1 MFAFLRLIR
10 FQNLVIIAVS
20 QALARYCLIMPAY
33 QTAYNNIGIF
43 PSHLSKI
50 DFILL
55 VLSAVLIAAAGNI
68 INDVFDVR
76 ADEINK
82 PGKNSI
88 GKLISAETGRKL
100 YYIFSATGIAIGFY
114 LAAKIEKPVMGFI
127 NVFAAGSLWMY
138 SSYYKKRLL
147 MGNVVIALLSGLAL
161 LMVGLF
167 EPEFYPNITYL
178 LIYSGFAF
186 AVTLIREIIKDMED
200 LDGDE
205 RTQCKTLPVVAGIK
219 KSKAV
224 VLILIV
230 ITVVMIGYILVTYF
244 YRNNVIS
251 FWNLLAMFEIPF
263 LALAYLVITASEK
276 KDFRFASTFTKIV
289 MVLGVF
295 SLFPFYYFFLR

>member
-1 MFAFLRLIR
+1 MLAFLRLIR

-20 QALARYCLIMPAY
+20 QALVRYCLIMPAY
-33 QTAYNNIGIF
+33 QTAYNNLDVF
-43 PSHLSKI
+43 PAHLSKV

-55 VLSAVLIAAAGNI
+55 VLSTLFIAAAGNI

-76 ADEINK
+76 SDEINK
-82 PGKNSI
+82 PGKNNI
-88 GKLISAETGRKL
+88 GKLISADTGKIL
-100 YYIFSATGIAIGFY
+100 FYVFSSIGIVIGLY
-114 LAAKIEKPVMGFI
+114 LAFKIEKPVMGFI
-127 NVFAAGSLWMY
+127 NAFAAGSLWMY

-147 MGNVVIALLSGLAL
+147 IGNVIIALLAGLAL
-161 LMVGLF
+161 LTVGLF

-186 AVTLIREIIKDMED
+186 AVTLIREIIKDIED

-205 RTQCKTLPVVAGIK
+205 RTQCKTLPVVFGIK
-219 KSKAV
+219 KSKAI
-224 VLILIV
+224 VLFLIIV
-230 ITVVMIGYILVTYF
+230 TAAIIGYVLFSYF
-244 YRNNVIS
+244 YQNRVIS
-251 FWNLLAMFEIPF
+251 FWNLIAMFEIPF

-276 KDFRFASTFTKIV
+276 KDFHFASTFTKII